1 MKGARFGRRTRC
13 FWQVLERLRLIFG
26 ISGTRSA
33 NRAWKWPGFWCR
45 ASISREIILHSHTKF
60 VMSDE
65 KLIISRVRLAIA
77 CPHIVISR
85 VRLAIA
91 CLHIVI
97 SRVRLTIAC
106 PHIVISRVR
115 LAICNLRFVICAAH
129 SARCLTESGIQVR
142 GSGLKGCSGIAQP
155 AKIKLGCFR
164 INGKPH
170 AIEGGC
176 KA

>member
-77 CPHIVISR
+77 C
-85 VRLAIA
+85 
-91 CLHIVI
+91 LHIVI

-115 LAICNLRFVICAAH
+115 FAICNLRFVICAAH
-129 SARCLTESGIQVR
+129 NARCLTESGIQVR